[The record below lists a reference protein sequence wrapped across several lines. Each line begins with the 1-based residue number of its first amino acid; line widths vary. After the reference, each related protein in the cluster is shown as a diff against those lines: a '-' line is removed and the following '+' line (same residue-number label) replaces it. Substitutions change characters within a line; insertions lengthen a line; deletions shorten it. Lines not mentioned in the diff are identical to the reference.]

1 MDNEKFSFNEEDNI
15 DIRSYTPD
23 SKMEK
28 EEPEKPVKKTTKKP
42 VKKQVKKTAPKKT
55 ETKPTNTVSKIA
67 TTYTDGAF
75 KNLGNIIKFIAFF
88 IAIIL
93 LLASIGV
100 GALLYITKILPAV
113 IAVGIALLGTIFAII
128 CFFPLYG
135 IGQIV
140 CQNKEILRRL
150 EK

>member
-1 MDNEKFSFNEEDNI
+1 MDNEKFSFNEEENI

-23 SKMEK
+23 SQMEK
-28 EEPEKPVKKTTKKP
+28 EELEKPIKKP
-42 VKKQVKKTAPKKT
+42 VKKQVKKPAPKKAQP
-55 ETKPTNTVSKIA
+55 KQTNTVSKMV

-88 IAIIL
+88 IAIML
-93 LLASIGV
+93 LLASIGI
-100 GALLYITKILPAV
+100 GAILYVTKILPAV
-113 IAVGIALLGTIFAII
+113 LAVGIALLGTIFAII